1 MSHVVVEGAA
11 PEFTLT
17 DRLRKAR
24 EHGGLD
30 QPELA
35 SLMGVS
41 VRSIRNYEAGRTTPR
56 RPQLIAW
63 AFATGVSL
71 EWLEADVRPKGLE
84 PPTFWSVVARWAH
97 KSRQSGAG
105 AKPVSLAPETPRWR
119 GQPATVHGTWITP
132 ALAGTDGAITDAITA
147 DLALTA

>member
-11 PEFTLT
+11 PEFTLI

-24 EHGGLD
+24 EHGGLE
-30 QPELA
+30 QTELA
-35 SLMGVS
+35 ALMGIS

-71 EWLEADVRPKGLE
+71 EWLEGDVRPKGLE
-84 PPTFWSVVARWAH
+84 PPTFW
-97 KSRQSGAG
+97 
-105 AKPVSLAPETPRWR
+105 
-119 GQPATVHGTWITP
+119 TVLCEH
-132 ALAGTDGAITDAITA
+132 A
-147 DLALTA
+147 DDYALTA

>member
-24 EHGGLD
+24 EHRGLD
-30 QPELA
+30 QGGLA
-35 SLMGVS
+35 ALMGLS

-63 AFATGVSL
+63 AFATGVSFQ
-71 EWLEADVRPKGLE
+71 WLERDAESPRDGVDGGSADQCAVRDSNPE
-84 PPTFWSVVARWAH
+84 P
-97 KSRQSGAG
+97 
-105 AKPVSLAPETPRWR
+105 
-119 GQPATVHGTWITP
+119 
-132 ALAGTDGAITDAITA
+132 A
-147 DLALTA
+147 D